1 MGAFENVILLPIE
14 IINFS
19 GAKNGNSN
27 ELKWTTLTEMNSAYF
42 TIEKTVDGKNYDKVG
57 TVEGAGNS
65 FINNEYSLT
74 DFHVENSI
82 NYYRLSQTDFEGKS
96 KYSELIS
103 IDNRLK
109 SNSNREILYKTNILG
124 QLVDEYYSGLVVLVF
139 TDGSSIKTIQ

>member
-1 MGAFENVILLPIE
+1 M
-14 IINFS
+14 
-19 GAKNGNSN
+19 
-27 ELKWTTLTEMNSAYF
+27 
-42 TIEKTVDGKNYDKVG
+42 
-57 TVEGAGNS
+57 
-65 FINNEYSLT
+65 T
-74 DFHVENSI
+74 DFQVENSI

-139 TDGSSIKTIQ
+139 TDGSSMKTMQ